1 MPCANDALVK
11 IKTPTGWL
19 NVCLDCYDDYYR
31 RRAAKTCEA
40 LGLHTAA
47 EKRAWVLAQ
56 AKRLAE
62 RWSVR
67 RPREPGDD
75 EAEA

>member
-1 MPCANDALVK
+1 
-11 IKTPTGWL
+11 
-19 NVCLDCYDDYYR
+19 
-31 RRAAKTCEA
+31 
-40 LGLHTAA
+40 
-47 EKRAWVLAQ
+47 VLAQ

-75 EAEA
+75 DSEAA